1 MQENDVIL
9 VDEKDQEIGSMNK
22 MEAHHGAH
30 LHRAISVFI
39 TNTKGE
45 WLLQQR
51 TVEKYHSKGLWS
63 NTCCSHPAPG
73 EKTDEAAARRL
84 MQEMGIAAELTDMFS
99 FTYKAKLENGLT
111 EHEIDHVFWGTTD
124 DLPQPNPHEVM
135 GYRYID
141 YASLKEEISTNPGL
155 YTEWFKM
162 IVDKVHQKID
172 NKPAK

>member
-1 MQENDVIL
+1 MQDNDVIL
-9 VDEKDQEIGSMNK
+9 VDEKDNEIGSMNK

-51 TVEKYHSKGLWS
+51 NVEKYHSKGLWS

-73 EKTDEAAARRL
+73 EKTGEAAARRL
-84 MQEMGIAAELTDMFS
+84 MQEMGISAKLTDMFS
-99 FTYKAKLENGLT
+99 FTYKAELENGLT
-111 EHEIDHVFWGTTD
+111 EHEIDHVFWGITD

-141 YASLKEEISTNPGL
+141 YASLREELSSNPGL

-162 IVDKVHQKID
+162 IAEKVHQKID
-172 NKPAK
+172 NQPAL

>member
-9 VDEKDQEIGSMNK
+9 VDKLDVEVGSMNK

-51 TVEKYHSKGLWS
+51 TKDKYHSKGLWS

-73 EKTDEAAARRL
+73 EKTGEAAARRL
-84 MQEMGIAAELTDMFS
+84 MQEMGITAELTDMFS
-99 FTYKAKLENGLT
+99 FTYKAALENGLT
-111 EHEIDHVFWGTTD
+111 EHEIDHVFWGVTD
-124 DLPQPNPHEVM
+124 DLPHPNPHEVM
-135 GYRYID
+135 DYRYIS
-141 YASLKEEISTNPGL
+141 YAEIMDEMVSTPEI
-155 YTEWFKM
+155 YTEWFKL
-162 IVDKVHQKID
+162 IVEKVHKFID
-172 NKPAK
+172 RKVQ

>member
-1 MQENDVIL
+1 MYENDVIL
-9 VDEKDQEIGSMNK
+9 VNENDQEIGSMNK

-51 TVEKYHSKGLWS
+51 NVEKYHSKGLWS

-73 EKTDEAAARRL
+73 EKTGEAAARRL
-84 MQEMGIAAELTDMFS
+84 MQEMGIFTQLTDLFS
-99 FTYKAKLENGLT
+99 FTYKAELENGLT
-111 EHEIDHVFWGTTD
+111 EYEIDHVFWGVTD
-124 DLPQPNPHEVM
+124 EIPEPNPHEVM

-141 YASLKEEISTNPGL
+141 YASLKEELSSNPGL

-162 IVDKVHQKID
+162 IAEKVHQKID
-172 NKPAK
+172 NQPAL

>member
-1 MQENDVIL
+1 MQDNDVIL
-9 VDEKDQEIGSMNK
+9 VDEKDREIGSMNK

-51 TVEKYHSKGLWS
+51 TKDKYHSKGLWS

-73 EKTDEAAARRL
+73 EKTGEAAARRL

-99 FTYKAKLENGLT
+99 FTYKAELENGLT
-111 EHEIDHVFWGTTD
+111 EHEIDHVFWGITD

-141 YASLKEEISTNPGL
+141 YTSLQEELSSNPGL

-172 NKPAK
+172 DKPAQ

>member
-9 VDEKDQEIGSMNK
+9 VDKLDVEVGSMNK

-51 TVEKYHSKGLWS
+51 TKDKYHSKGLWS

-73 EKTDEAAARRL
+73 EKTGEAAARRL

-99 FTYKAKLENGLT
+99 FTYKAALENGLT
-111 EHEIDHVFWGTTD
+111 EHEIDHVFWGVTD
-124 DLPQPNPHEVM
+124 DLPHPNPDEVM
-135 GYRYID
+135 DYRYIS
-141 YASLKEEISTNPGL
+141 YAEIKNEMVLTPEI
-155 YTEWFKM
+155 YTAWFKL
-162 IVDKVHQKID
+162 IVEKVHKFID
-172 NKPAK
+172 RKVQ

>member
-1 MQENDVIL
+1 MLENDVIL

-73 EKTDEAAARRL
+73 EKTGEAAARRL
-84 MQEMGIAAELTDMFS
+84 MQEMGISAELTDMFS
-99 FTYKAKLENGLT
+99 FSYKAELENGLT
-111 EHEIDHVFWGTTD
+111 EHEIDHVFWGITD

-141 YASLKEEISTNPGL
+141 YASLKEDITSNPGS

-172 NKPAK
+172 YKPVL